1 MDSLQCREAEYAF
14 RLSRVKFG
22 CWDQW
27 LFVSAN
33 LENWYSDPPLW
44 ATASVVISLTL
55 GVKHVRQSW
64 GFMIKVKTCVL
75 TSGPETLGLLY
86 NMTSH
91 LLNKANLLLI
101 GSLSD
106 YPHHVI
112 SHRKLHLNQPQP
124 CCVFN
129 KVLNLDKLSLFSK
142 QPQLLYIVCLLRQKL
157 DCCGVDNSQDV
168 NSCVLCATRQ
178 ESPQKI
184 QFIQTL
190 VN

>member
-1 MDSLQCREAEYAF
+1 MSD
-14 RLSRVKFG
+14 RVG
-22 CWDQW
+22 
-27 LFVSAN
+27 A
-33 LENWYSDPPLW
+33 LW
-44 ATASVVISLTL
+44 S
-55 GVKHVRQSW
+55 KVR
-64 GFMIKVKTCVL
+64 TCVL

-91 LLNKANLLLI
+91 LLNRPNLLLT

-112 SHRKLHLNQPQP
+112 SHRKRHLNQQQP

-142 QPQLLYIVCLLRQKL
+142 QSQLLSIVCLLRQKQ
-157 DCCGVDNSQDV
+157 DCCSVDNSQDV
-168 NSCVLCATRQ
+168 NSCVPCSML
-178 ESPQKI
+178 QKI

-190 VN
+190 VNQHCTDAMAIADPSLSACVKLKQSPRHLAYLHLVW